1 MATILLADDDDQVRS
16 MLTHIFQQE
25 GYEVVEACDGL
36 QAINRYDPDVIDVV
50 VTDIVMP
57 EKEGL
62 ETIREIRAINP
73 AARIIAISGGGRIK
87 PEDYLDWADRIGVDR
102 TFTKPL
108 RRVEIL
114 AAIEELLSEAVN

>member
-1 MATILLADDDDQVRS
+1 MATILLADDDDQVRT
-16 MLTHIFQQE
+16 MLQRILVQE
-25 GYEVVEACDGL
+25 GYEVIEARDGVEALDL
-36 QAINRYDPDVIDVV
+36 YDPASIDAV

-62 ETIREIRAINP
+62 ETIREIRKMNP

-87 PEDYLDWADRIGVDR
+87 PEDYLEWANRIGVDR

-108 RRVEIL
+108 RRVEL
-114 AAIEELLSEAVN
+114 LGAVAELLAEAVQ